1 MYLHKIGMSLNFS
14 GSNVVAKFNILAD
27 EKSSF
32 TREDLKEGKH
42 IEYAKSLLKKM
53 KKYQRCPSPARST
66 EQESSFQSDPDW
78 FDIGSS
84 ERQSDGEMISE
95 SPSIEQT
102 DPDDFDQDSYCAA
115 DDDLGKLLGGQSTSY
130 ERKMYFRF

>member
-1 MYLHKIGMSLNFS
+1 MQNLIF
-14 GSNVVAKFNILAD
+14 LAD

-42 IEYAKSLLKKM
+42 IEYAKSLLKKNIR
-53 KKYQRCPSPARST
+53 KSQRCPSPARST

-78 FDIGSS
+78 LDVGSS
-84 ERQSDGEMISE
+84 ERQSDGEMNSESEQLDGITSSSE

-102 DPDDFDQDSYCAA
+102 DPDDFDQDSYSAA
-115 DDDLGKLLGGQSTSY
+115 DDDLGRL
-130 ERKMYFRF
+130 